1 MADTVV
7 LTKIEIDL
15 GVIKGNNNDQEMGIR
30 SMKPKRFDVI
40 DIGTRID
47 RL

>member
-7 LTKIEIDL
+7 LTKTEIDL
-15 GVIKGNNNDQEMGIR
+15 GVIKGNNNDQEMSIR
-30 SMKPKRFDVI
+30 SMKAKRFDVI

>member
-1 MADTVV
+1 MVNAVV
-7 LTKIEIDL
+7 LTKIEFDL

-30 SMKPKRFDVI
+30 SMKLIWFDVI